1 MAKDG
6 PLVARLREAGAIV
19 LGKTN
24 VPQLLM
30 GNDTDNPVFGRT
42 RNPWNLERCPGGS
55 SGGEAAIIAANG
67 SALGLGSD
75 IGGSIRLPAHAC
87 GIHSFKPTSGRLTML
102 GHAQVFAGQEAIIC
116 QPGPL
121 ARSTLD
127 LQLAMKVLAAPG
139 QEKFDP
145 AVPPV
150 PFPDPAAVSL
160 SGLRV
165 GIFTD
170 NGLIQTSPALRRA
183 VVEAGE
189 ALRERGVTV
198 EEWTPPDVPDAMRIY
213 LGLLFGDGMAA
224 ARRAVRRSRRDLGVS
239 GYLRDV
245 VRQLGLSSYLLS
257 MSLPRQ
263 WVSPRMLDLWGQHQ
277 LAVVFKEGLGRVST
291 DAYWQLVE
299 RRDQYRARFISELD
313 ARRFDAVICP
323 PDALPALTPGT
334 SYLLFSAL
342 SYATLFNLMG
352 MPAGVVAATRVRKG
366 EESDRP
372 RSLDI
377 VERYAAK
384 VENQSAGLPVGVQV
398 AARHWREDVALALM
412 AAIEEHFRTQ
422 SLYPA
427 HPTIRDT
434 PPQA

>member
-1 MAKDG
+1 
-6 PLVARLREAGAIV
+6 
-19 LGKTN
+19 
-24 VPQLLM
+24 M

-42 RNPWNLERCPGGS
+42 RNPWDLERSPGGS
-55 SGGEAAIIAANG
+55 SGGEAAIIAASG

-145 AVPPV
+145 GIPPV
-150 PFPDPAAVSL
+150 PLLDPAAVSL

-170 NGLIQTSPALRRA
+170 NGLIQAAPALRRA
-183 VVEAGE
+183 VREAGE

-198 EEWTPPDVPDAMRIY
+198 EEWTPPDVPEAMRIY

-224 ARRAVRRSRRDLGVS
+224 ARRAVRRSRRDLGLS
-239 GYLRDV
+239 GYLSDV
-245 VRQLGLSSYLLS
+245 LRNLGLSGYLLS
-257 MSLPRQ
+257 MALPRE
-263 WVSPRMLDLWGQHQ
+263 WVSSRMLKITGQHQ

-291 DAYWQLVE
+291 DDYWQLVQ
-299 RRDQYRARFISELD
+299 RRDQYRARFMSELD
-313 ARRFDAVICP
+313 AQRFDAVICP
-323 PDALPALTPGT
+323 PDALPALTHGT
-334 SYLLFSAL
+334 SYILFNAL
-342 SYATLFNLMG
+342 SYATLFNLLG

-398 AARHWREDVALALM
+398 AARHWREDVALATM
-412 AAIEEHFRTQ
+412 AAIEEHFRAQ
-422 SLYPA
+422 ALYPA

-434 PPQA
+434 PPL